1 MTYHTVLKNSTDY
14 IEALKNARWLA
25 SNITAMI
32 NAELPEDQT
41 PVKIFPY
48 SVFYVFY
55 EQYLTIV
62 RDAVIQLILSV
73 AAIFAVAS
81 LLLGLDPWS
90 AAMIVITIC
99 MVLVDLLGLMY
110 WWNISFNAVSLVNLV
125 MVNFFFNIKLL
136 IK

>member
-1 MTYHTVLKNSTDY
+1 MSYHTVLKNSADY

-25 SNITAMI
+25 SNITSMI
-32 NAELPEDQT
+32 NADLSENQT
-41 PVKIFPY
+41 LVKVFPY

-62 RDAVIQLILSV
+62 RDAVIQLILSIS
-73 AAIFAVAS
+73 AIFAVAS

-125 MVNFFFNIKLL
+125 MVFNPRNNI
-136 IK
+136 